1 MVDRKKGISRP
12 IGCAVYLSIAS
23 LPRRVRSI
31 VRHSAQGTAGTLNVS
46 PVGYQRLFGEAD
58 GPATDAESLML
69 NQATGAQGVNKAGRY
84 GKKFRSLFDG
94 EHFCAPEIGVICGSL
109 AATRQA

>member
-1 MVDRKKGISRP
+1 MNWESLLLPSRREATGIQFLE
-12 IGCAVYLSIAS
+12 CLSVACM
-23 LPRRVRSI
+23 
-31 VRHSAQGTAGTLNVS
+31 HQGTAGTLNAS

-58 GPATDAESLML
+58 RPATDAESLML
-69 NQATGAQGVNKAGRY
+69 NQATGAQGVNNAGRY

-94 EHFCAPEIGVICGSL
+94 EHFCVPEVGVICGSP